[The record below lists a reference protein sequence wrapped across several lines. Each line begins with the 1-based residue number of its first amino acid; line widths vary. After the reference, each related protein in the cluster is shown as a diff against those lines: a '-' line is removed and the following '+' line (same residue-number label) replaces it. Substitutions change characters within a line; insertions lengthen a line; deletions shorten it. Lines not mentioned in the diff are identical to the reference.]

1 MQVGFVDEA
10 SLFEERALDPA
21 DEILDRALLLRAV
34 RPAQLDAH
42 AQVERHASEGRVPL
56 GDDAVL
62 GPLERDRLGPIEDRD
77 QRDTSPRSE
86 VVDHRTHERLDLFVL
101 DQTHLHPARI
111 LETRGE
117 EVHALKTTVEVAHV
131 NMPEVMLRELAS
143 ESLEAN
149 DGTRP
154 LGTQLLDELV
164 ERALAAGVA
173 LELRAAEKL
182 DGEHV
187 GLSHQ
192 LADDEAAKRLGL

>member
-1 MQVGFVDEA
+1 M
-10 SLFEERALDPA
+10 
-21 DEILDRALLLRAV
+21 
-34 RPAQLDAH
+34 
-42 AQVERHASEGRVPL
+42 
-56 GDDAVL
+56 
-62 GPLERDRLGPIEDRD
+62 
-77 QRDTSPRSE
+77 
-86 VVDHRTHERLDLFVL
+86 
-101 DQTHLHPARI
+101 
-111 LETRGE
+111 
-117 EVHALKTTVEVAHV
+117 HALKTTVEVAHV